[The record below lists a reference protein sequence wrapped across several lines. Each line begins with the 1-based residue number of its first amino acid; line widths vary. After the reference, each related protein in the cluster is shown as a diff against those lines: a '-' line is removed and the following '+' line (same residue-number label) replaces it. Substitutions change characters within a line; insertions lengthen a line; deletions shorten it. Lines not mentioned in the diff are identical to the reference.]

1 MRQAL
6 DSRQSNAIA
15 SADRV
20 PGADGTGGQE
30 SVGAARDPRSCMPAR
45 RVNTRVLQT
54 FIALLNAGSI
64 AFVAD
69 RQRVSRATV
78 LYQLHSLEDRVG
90 TLFHVQSDG
99 ALCPTPLAV
108 DMAPKVRGMLEIWAG
123 LVGGGAGEPVVQA
136 SGSLRIGVSGLAELV
151 APHVLGHVRR
161 MHPLMDAMLVPMATD
176 AALIQA
182 LRRADIHLGL
192 SLGADDAFQ
201 VVTDCVEMRCRM
213 VPVCSR
219 LRHAEFMAAR
229 VDAWPWLLEDSMPGL
244 SADLGVWFRAVLAGG
259 EPRVRAQSVGVLM
272 DLLAAGLGVTLLP
285 EVGLPGYLAERHLA
299 VLEPAVPFMPPPS
312 VHLCVVAPAA
322 ARRAAQPRAL
332 ARDLY
337 RVLVA
342 DVESGQG
349 RQRDEPHPVR

>member
-1 MRQAL
+1 MHQAL
-6 DSRQSNAIA
+6 VSRESNAIT
-15 SADRV
+15 SAGRV
-20 PGADGTGGQE
+20 PGAGRTGGQE
-30 SVGAARDPRSCMPAR
+30 GMGEAGDPRIRMAAP

-54 FIALLNAGSI
+54 FIALLNAGSV

-90 TLFHVQSDG
+90 TLFYVQSDG

-108 DMAPKVRGMLEIWAG
+108 DMAPKVRGMLDIWAG
-123 LVGGGAGEPVVQA
+123 LVGGGPGEPVAQA
-136 SGSLRIGVSGLAELV
+136 SGSLRIGVSGVAELV
-151 APHVLGHVRR
+151 APHILGHVRR
-161 MHPLMDAMLVPMATD
+161 MQPLMDVLLVPMATD
-176 AALIQA
+176 TALMQA
-182 LRRADIHLGL
+182 LRRSEIHLGL

-229 VDAWPWLLEDSMPGL
+229 VEAWPWLLEDSMPGL
-244 SADLGVWFRAVLAGG
+244 SADLGVWFRAMLAGG
-259 EPRVRAQSVGVLM
+259 EPRVRAQSVSVLM
-272 DLLAAGLGVTLLP
+272 DLLTAGLGVTLLP
-285 EVGLPGYLAERHLA
+285 EVGLPGYLAERSLA
-299 VLEPAVPFMPPPS
+299 VLVPAAPFAPPPS

-322 ARRAAQPRAL
+322 ARSAAQPRAL

-337 RVLVA
+337 RALVA

-349 RQRDEPHPVR
+349 RQRDDTHPVR